1 MRDVQLHSAE
11 TGALMGT
18 VVGCLLAV
26 LAALLPSCIS
36 ALSRAQKMRPGV
48 VFGRVKGGGEDA
60 SCFSVMIIYIYKY
73 IYIYMFITHTHIY
86 IYICTYVHAIRASLS
101 NAHTCTYHIIT
112 LYRTH
117 E

>member
-60 SCFSVMIIYIYKY
+60 SCFSVMIIYIYIL
-73 IYIYMFITHTHIY
+73 IYFI
-86 IYICTYVHAIRASLS
+86 IYICTYVHAVRASLS
-101 NAHTCTYHIIT
+101 NAHTCTYNYII
-112 LYRTH
+112 
-117 E
+117 